1 MIFEV
6 KGKYIERPNPVGD
19 GKTEP
24 SRQIMRS
31 LMMKFLLHLGIVHVY
46 LHSRDGMA
54 FLTGADVLGYLHGG
68 ESPWMDSRE
77 GASFWSLGFSNP

>member
-1 MIFEV
+1 
-6 KGKYIERPNPVGD
+6 
-19 GKTEP
+19 
-24 SRQIMRS
+24 
-31 LMMKFLLHLGIVHVY
+31 MKFLLHLGIVHVY